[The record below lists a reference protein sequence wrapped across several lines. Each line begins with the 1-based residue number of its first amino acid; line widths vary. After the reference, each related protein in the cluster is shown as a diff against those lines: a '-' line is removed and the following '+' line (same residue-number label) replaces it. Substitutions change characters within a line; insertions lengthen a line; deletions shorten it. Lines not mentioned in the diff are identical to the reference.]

1 VHRDRTT
8 SGGSLPCPWSS
19 ASPPGG
25 ALVPSSLPT
34 VLEVAREALPSLG
47 WARGVAERRNRR
59 RGGAARALS
68 LRLKFE
74 GLRPLFMGL
83 LVPDRS
89 REKVLA
95 ILSLIELNPAL
106 VGEKSRRGRIPF
118 GYNFVSSSGT
128 TPCVLGQLGRCTAR
142 GEGKGRDGS
151 RASAGGRPLWL
162 GRAGLRR
169 SEGEGGGCWAGL
181 GFRLGFSPQSE

>member
-1 VHRDRTT
+1 VHRDRAT

-34 VLEVAREALPSLG
+34 VLEAAREALPSLG
-47 WARGVAERRNRR
+47 WAWGVAERCNRR

-83 LVPDRS
+83 LLPDRS

-95 ILSLIELNPAL
+95 ILSLTELNPTL
-106 VGEKSRRGRIPF
+106 VGEKLRRGRIPF
-118 GYNFVSSSGT
+118 GYNFVLSSGA
-128 TPCVLGQLGRCTAR
+128 TAGDDAVR
-142 GEGKGRDGS
+142 AGPAGPLHHARRGKGRDGS
-151 RASAGGRPLWL
+151 RASVGPRWVAL
-162 GRAGLRR
+162 
-169 SEGEGGGCWAGL
+169 E
-181 GFRLGFSPQSE
+181 

>member
-1 VHRDRTT
+1 VLTLVGGGVHRDRAT

-25 ALVPSSLPT
+25 ASIPSLLPT
-34 VLEVAREALPSLG
+34 VLEAAREALPSLG
-47 WARGVAERRNRR
+47 WARGVAERRNRC

-68 LRLKFE
+68 LCLKFE
-74 GLRPLFMGL
+74 GLRALFMGL

-95 ILSLIELNPAL
+95 ILSLTELNPTL

-118 GYNFVSSSGT
+118 GYDFVLSSGT
-128 TPCVLGQLGRCTAR
+128 TTVRAGPAGPLHRARR
-142 GEGKGRDGS
+142 GERPGWVARLGWGQA
-151 RASAGGRPLWL
+151 ASAGP
-162 GRAGLRR
+162 
-169 SEGEGGGCWAGL
+169 CWAAL
-181 GFRLGFSPQSE
+181 E

>member
-1 VHRDRTT
+1 LC
-8 SGGSLPCPWSS
+8 SPWS
-19 ASPPGG
+19 AAACTEAAQCRAARSPVLGRRQVPLV
-25 ALVPSSLPT
+25 ALWSL
-34 VLEVAREALPSLG
+34 LRFPSLG

-95 ILSLIELNPAL
+95 ILSLTELNPAL
-106 VGEKSRRGRIPF
+106 VGEKLRRGRITF
-118 GYNFVSSSGT
+118 GYDFVSSSGSM
-128 TPCVLGQLGRCTAR
+128 PCVLGQLGRCTAR
-142 GEGKGRDGS
+142 GEGKGQDGS
-151 RASAGGRPLWL
+151 RASAGGMPLQL
-162 GRAGLRR
+162 GRTGLCR
-169 SEGEGGGCWAGL
+169 SEGEGGGCWAGI
-181 GFRLGFSPQSE
+181 GFRPGFSPQSE

>member
-1 VHRDRTT
+1 VHRDRAT

-25 ALVPSSLPT
+25 ASVPSLFPT
-34 VLEVAREALPSLG
+34 VLEAAREALPSLG

-59 RGGAARALS
+59 RGGPTRALS

-95 ILSLIELNPAL
+95 ILSLTELNPAL
-106 VGEKSRRGRIPF
+106 VGEKSRRG
-118 GYNFVSSSGT
+118 
-128 TPCVLGQLGRCTAR
+128 
-142 GEGKGRDGS
+142 
-151 RASAGGRPLWL
+151 
-162 GRAGLRR
+162 
-169 SEGEGGGCWAGL
+169 
-181 GFRLGFSPQSE
+181 